1 MNLDTVLM
9 CAQMTARHQLAALGF
24 VGDDVQELLDE
35 LTPAPEVPAEEAA
48 PAAEEPA
55 AEKPAAEADE
65 VQQVAPKAKRAK

>member
-9 CAQMTARHQLAALGF
+9 CAQATARHQLAALGC

-35 LTPAPEVPAEEAA
+35 LTPAPEVAAEEAA

-55 AEKPAAEADE
+55 AEEPAAEPE
-65 VQQVAPKAKRAK
+65 MQQVAPKAKRAK